1 MLRRDKMAEDNEIV
15 EPKELDTFKDIKII
29 EDIINKEACKIARVF
44 NIPEDWFHIFLVR
57 HLANGNIREMK
68 PGHPVEIYFKWPEA
82 LTDIGYLTR
91 DAMNTINRLKVHR
104 TLEVIPFM
112 LGKRWV
118 RDIREKWQREYFTDE
133 SEIILDL
140 LPKGRLQIKEST
152 SVTLED
158 IVTGEKCTI
167 IREGKSTKFDGDDKN
182 LWIQLSRQVRSK
194 YPNIDDDL
202 EEA

>member
-1 MLRRDKMAEDNEIV
+1 MAEDNEIV

-29 EDIINKEACKIARVF
+29 EDVINKEACKVSKLFEIS
-44 NIPEDWFHIFLVR
+44 PDWFHIFLVR
-57 HLANGNIREMK
+57 KIENGNVMQIK

-82 LTDIGYLTR
+82 LPDIGYLTR
-91 DAMNTINRLKVHR
+91 DALHAISKRKIHR

-112 LGKRWV
+112 IGKRWV

-167 IREGKSTKFDGDDKN
+167 IREGKFTKFDGDDKN

-194 YPNIDDDL
+194 YPNIDDDI